1 MFLKGVWVVQVHTFL
16 KDGLKDILLE
26 QSAHMLLNTNL
37 SCVMGINGLLIGLS
51 VCIHRG
57 HTLEAR
63 ACLKLTL
70 TPGGRVEANGRLVAW
85 GVKMCIWVS
94 FFSVSYSSH
103 LLLITC
109 IILHLCVCV
118 CVYFFFHQ
126 DHIFWFWGAQGV
138 LCKC

>member
-57 HTLEAR
+57 HTLEAKG
-63 ACLKLTL
+63 LPETYIDVWGK
-70 TPGGRVEANGRLVAW
+70 GGGQWQTCSLGRQNVHL
-85 GVKMCIWVS
+85 GVIFWCFLFIS
-94 FFSVSYSSH
+94 PTSYN
-103 LLLITC
+103 
-109 IILHLCVCV
+109 LHNFALVCV
-118 CVYFFFHQ
+118 CVVVFFHPN
-126 DHIFWFWGAQGV
+126 HIFWFWEAQGV